1 MFTLVLL
8 APILGLLG
16 PGLCPDSEAQP
27 APCRFPSPAGYL
39 PAAFQRACGQTADA
53 AAGPELLRATGP
65 SSGLKCWPCTFLS
78 YSPHLCG
85 FGLPGPLRLTEQ
97 NTTDRAA

>member
-16 PGLCPDSEAQP
+16 PGLCPGSEAQP

-65 SSGLKCWPCTFLS
+65 KLWPLGSVSVDTICISTCHYPLSSAS
-78 YSPHLCG
+78 SPTL
-85 FGLPGPLRLTEQ
+85 
-97 NTTDRAA
+97 NISS